1 MEKVVNKRIDGQIDR
16 AYWRGKRVLITGHT
30 GFKGGWLTIWLN
42 RMGCNVTGLSLA
54 PVTQPTL
61 FQLAKISGL
70 CENYFCDIRDAHKIK
85 SVFDQARPEIVFHLA
100 AQALVRE
107 SYNDPLET
115 FSTNTMGTANVLE
128 AIRHSTTVKAALM
141 VTTDK
146 VYRNLERLEP
156 YKEQDCLGG
165 HDPYSASKAASESII
180 ESYRKSYM
188 TARGINVA
196 SARAGNVIGGG
207 DWATDR
213 LVPDAM
219 RAWCAKS
226 SLAIRNPDYIRPWQF
241 VLEPLRAYIILA
253 QQLAT
258 NNQYACAYNF
268 GPDFKDAA
276 SVRQVIELAQRTW
289 GDHSAVH
296 WGQSELGLHEA
307 GILRL
312 DTSKS
317 QDELGIRPV
326 WSIDQAVKRTVEWYK
341 KQNLGSDAL
350 YLCDCDIKS
359 FESLALNQQCGG
371 LVQIGK
377 DRI

>member
-1 MEKVVNKRIDGQIDR
+1 MTTQIKGQIDR

-30 GFKGGWLTIWLN
+30 GFKGGWLTIWLS

-54 PVTQPTL
+54 TATMPAL
-61 FQLAKISGL
+61 FELANISGL
-70 CENYFCDIRDAHKIK
+70 CENYFVDIRNAQNVK
-85 SVFDQARPEIVFHLA
+85 SVFDQTQPEIVFHLA

-107 SYNDPLET
+107 SYKNPLDT

-128 AIRHSTTVKAALM
+128 AMRHCSSVKAAVM

-146 VYRNLERLEP
+146 VYRNHERLEP
-156 YKEQDCLGG
+156 YKEQDGLGG
-165 HDPYSASKAASESII
+165 QDPYSASKAASELII
-180 ESYRKSYM
+180 DSYRKSYM
-188 TARGINVA
+188 TAHGINIA

-213 LVPDAM
+213 LIPDAIS
-219 RAWCAKS
+219 AWCAQS
-226 SLAIRNPDYIRPWQF
+226 SLAVRNPDSIRPWQH
-241 VLEPLRAYIILA
+241 VLEPLKAYIILA
-253 QQLAT
+253 QQLVA
-258 NNQYACAYNF
+258 NPEFACAYNF
-268 GPDFKDAA
+268 GPEFAEAA

-296 WGQSELGLHEA
+296 WGQNELGMHEA

-326 WSIDQAVKRTVEWYK
+326 WSINQTVERAVEWYK
-341 KQNLGSDAL
+341 KQNLGADAL
-350 YLCDCDIKS
+350 FLCGCDIHD
-359 FESLALNQQCGG
+359 FESLALNQN
-371 LVQIGK
+371 
-377 DRI
+377 